1 MKIKKTI
8 SHSEYKYYL
17 ENVEINEDRYIQ
29 MARSSSRPGDFSLMS
44 KQVGKRNC
52 NIIGGTDVDC
62 CGSSAGSST
71 IPSLQELAINSQ
83 HGLPSNNILA
93 IMKMCS
99 DDPTNNDTRARVS
112 EFIKQ
117 YLPPDEATD
126 PLIDYFIVVFKNLH
140 EANHVYP
147 RGDDKIEASS
157 DLEALLLKECNK
169 LSPSVDRV
177 KRIISL
183 GSDLNALGSR
193 GQTALMKTA
202 YRNNYYVVKLL
213 LDENPD
219 LTLRDNKGRDVLH
232 MAYARSERYFKRAS
246 IASLIILICTV
257 TISSAS
263 CSTHPGL
270 GKIWVN
276 SSCAV
281 ATMSPF
287 AAITNARQLVVP

>member
-1 MKIKKTI
+1 
-8 SHSEYKYYL
+8 
-17 ENVEINEDRYIQ
+17 

-193 GQTALMKTA
+193 GQTALMI
-202 YRNNYYVVKLL
+202 VVALVATYSRLEKLFQIL
-213 LDENPD
+213 FFPLFHRHGRAGEGMGYGVSVMQQRDVIVQIPAIDVIVRSRSGSNVLVPMLRVVAASAPD
-219 LTLRDNKGRDVLH
+219 L
-232 MAYARSERYFKRAS
+232 
-246 IASLIILICTV
+246 
-257 TISSAS
+257 
-263 CSTHPGL
+263 
-270 GKIWVN
+270 
-276 SSCAV
+276 
-281 ATMSPF
+281 
-287 AAITNARQLVVP
+287 